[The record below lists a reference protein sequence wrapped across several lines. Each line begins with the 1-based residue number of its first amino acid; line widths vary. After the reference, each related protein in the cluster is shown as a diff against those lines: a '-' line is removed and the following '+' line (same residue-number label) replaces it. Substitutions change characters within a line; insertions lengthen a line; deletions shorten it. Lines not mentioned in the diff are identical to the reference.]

1 MLSRLRK
8 KRMINDLIFRIAAEH
23 SLQNLDGSNPNN
35 MIELTE
41 NTERTYRQLL
51 TIYSDLDKKLKA
63 ERKTPE
69 VHVRVL

>member
-1 MLSRLRK
+1 MLSRRRK
-8 KRMINDLIFRIAAEH
+8 KHMINDMIFRIAAEH
-23 SLQNLDGSNPNN
+23 SLRNLDGSNPNN
-35 MIELTE
+35 LTELTE